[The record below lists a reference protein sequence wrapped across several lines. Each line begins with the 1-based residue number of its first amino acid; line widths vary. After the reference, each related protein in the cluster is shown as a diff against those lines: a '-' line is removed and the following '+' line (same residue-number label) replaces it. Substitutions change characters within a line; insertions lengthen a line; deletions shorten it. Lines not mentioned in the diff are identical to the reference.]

1 MFGLLF
7 TQCIIDREPAY
18 TCVRSVSYGACYGT
32 VCSGHWCN
40 AVPFTQTYR
49 WQLAADCSYAS
60 TPSGKKEDYSACFF
74 KYDVD
79 NYQQM
84 HNSASIDCREHGRVE
99 RRGHRNMWMWGVVV
113 ASIVCCSLIGSNNKL
128 QADKKALQKEL
139 SSARN
144 LADMKDQ
151 VMSGLQ
157 ASLSIVNHHHNSQM
171 QALQNQLRSVPRPP
185 QVKVWTF
192 DGARY

>member
-1 MFGLLF
+1 MLCLVHKHKGISRQQTLAMLAHLLATPDRKSFSMFSF
-7 TQCIIDREPAY
+7 KHDVNDDQQIH
-18 TCVRSVSYGACYGT
+18 S
-32 VCSGHWCN
+32 
-40 AVPFTQTYR
+40 
-49 WQLAADCSYAS
+49 
-60 TPSGKKEDYSACFF
+60 SAR
-74 KYDVD
+74 
-79 NYQQM
+79 
-84 HNSASIDCREHGRVE
+84 IDCREHGRAAE
-99 RRGHRNMWMWGVVV
+99 RRGRRNMWMWGVVV

-185 QVKVWTF
+185 QVKVWTS

>member
-1 MFGLLF
+1 
-7 TQCIIDREPAY
+7 
-18 TCVRSVSYGACYGT
+18 
-32 VCSGHWCN
+32 
-40 AVPFTQTYR
+40 
-49 WQLAADCSYAS
+49 
-60 TPSGKKEDYSACFF
+60 
-74 KYDVD
+74 
-79 NYQQM
+79 
-84 HNSASIDCREHGRVE
+84 
-99 RRGHRNMWMWGVVV
+99 MWMWGVVV
-113 ASIVCCSLIGSNNKL
+113 ATIVCCSLIGSNNKL

>member
-1 MFGLLF
+1 
-7 TQCIIDREPAY
+7 
-18 TCVRSVSYGACYGT
+18 
-32 VCSGHWCN
+32 
-40 AVPFTQTYR
+40 
-49 WQLAADCSYAS
+49 
-60 TPSGKKEDYSACFF
+60 
-74 KYDVD
+74 
-79 NYQQM
+79 
-84 HNSASIDCREHGRVE
+84 VE
-99 RRGHRNMWMWGVVV
+99 RRGRRNMWMWGAVI

-139 SSARN
+139 NSARN

-157 ASLSIVNHHHNSQM
+157 ASLSIVNHHHNNQM